1 MMSFCKI
8 VLIVLMAF
16 KSIMLIIES
25 SYADGPVAVK
35 NFIGIIIAWLLYW
48 GAGLLTF

>member
-1 MMSFCKI
+1 MMVFCKI

-16 KSIMLIIES
+16 KSIMTLIES
-25 SYADGPVAVK
+25 SNVDGLTAVK